1 MITMTFEMVCWV
13 SEEAHAVPQLITYS
27 RTFKADQNGMADI
40 TGILNVEAFG
50 RVNVTLQRSPSSSPE
65 IQQMQLVLSMG
76 TLSSEV
82 VQAHDNVFDLWDTD
96 LNSAVINS
104 FEVVGPEVSLKLV
117 GAPANVDVFLE
128 GWVFLQ

>member
-27 RTFKADQNGMADI
+27 RTFKADQSGIADI

-50 RVNVTLQRSPSSSPE
+50 RVNVAVQKSPGSSPDMTLQ
-65 IQQMQLVLSMG
+65 LSMG

-82 VQAHDNVFDLWDTD
+82 VLARNFTFDVFTATD
-96 LNSAVINS
+96 VTFGVVINS
-104 FEVVGPEVSLKLV
+104 LEVVGPEVSLKLV